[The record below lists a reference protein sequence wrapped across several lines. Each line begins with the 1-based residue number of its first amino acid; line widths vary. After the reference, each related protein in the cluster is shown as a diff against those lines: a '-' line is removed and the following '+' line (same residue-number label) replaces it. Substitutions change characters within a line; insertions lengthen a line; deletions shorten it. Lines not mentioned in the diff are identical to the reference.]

1 MKYVN
6 VPLPSPII
14 EKIDKIINHESSDY
28 RSRPDFILHHIRVA
42 IKDMDDKNERMD

>member
-14 EKIDKIINHESSDY
+14 QKIDRIVGDEETDY
-28 RSRPDFILHHIRVA
+28 RSRPDFILHHIRIA
-42 IKDMDDKNERMD
+42 LEKISGENELG